1 MVGKRDGKYVVWP
14 AYFDKQLSREKGR
27 RVPRKLAVEN
37 PSVER
42 IAKAAQSLG
51 LHPIVEKEA
60 RYPSKQWETKG
71 RVLID
76 KTAESKNSILT
87 RIAARLV
94 D

>member
-42 IAKAAQSLG
+42 IARAAQSLG
-51 LHPIVEKEA
+51 LHPVVEKEA
-60 RYPSKQWETKG
+60 RYPSKQWGTKG
-71 RVLID
+71 RVVID
-76 KTAESKNSILT
+76 KTAESKSSILM
-87 RIAARLV
+87 RIASRLV
-94 D
+94 E